1 MIYERVSESVTIER
15 SLQYLFGEKNY
26 LVERRPCTGK
36 FRGHYDYSIVFG
48 SGRRLFIGQDQR
60 NYLRGLRKQEKLIRY
75 FREHQSE
82 NTEKIKAALAAHN
95 APICDAAVDVVP
107 YDGSTD
113 LVVYGVVIL
122 TQQDGQK
129 LLYRETTMHNYLV
142 DGEKSGCS
150 FDECMDHLLKD
161 VCGDRAYCKI
171 WKTEDLAPEQKA
183 TATKRRKRG
192 ISR

>member
-1 MIYERVSESVTIER
+1 MIYEKIIATVTLER
-15 SLQYLFGEKNY
+15 SLQLLFGEKSY
-26 LVERRPCTGK
+26 LVERKPCTGK
-36 FRGHYDYSIVFG
+36 FREHFDYTIAFG
-48 SGRRLFIGQDQR
+48 SGRRLFIGQDQQG
-60 NYLRGLRKQEKLIRY
+60 YLSGLRKQEELIRY
-75 FREHQSE
+75 FRAHQSE
-82 NTEKIKAALAAHN
+82 NTEKVKAALAAHN
-95 APICDAAVDVVP
+95 APFCDAVVDVVP

-150 FDECMDHLLKD
+150 FDECMAHLLKD
-161 VCGDRAYCKI
+161 ACGDRAYCKI
-171 WKTEDLAPEQKA
+171 WKPEDIAPERKA

>member
-1 MIYERVSESVTIER
+1 M
-15 SLQYLFGEKNY
+15 
-26 LVERRPCTGK
+26 
-36 FRGHYDYSIVFG
+36 
-48 SGRRLFIGQDQR
+48 
-60 NYLRGLRKQEKLIRY
+60 RKQEELIRH

-95 APICDAAVDVVP
+95 APLCDAVVDVVP

-142 DGEKSGCS
+142 DGEQSGCS
-150 FDECMDHLLKD
+150 FDECMAHLLKD
-161 VCGDRAYCKI
+161 ACGDRAYCKI
-171 WKTEDLAPEQKA
+171 WKPEDIAPEQKA